1 MLLFPH
7 LLMLCFVSGVWAQ
20 AEKEPVQK
28 AVVSDSKLRLLVFVM
43 FSLVE
48 FCPSWGPD
56 CVGSGLDLRAE
67 VLRSSVLFLVVCSS
81 LLYNSLLGQD
91 SAEDA
96 GGWCPVSQTLLG
108 YTTRKTNTRCKQRHF
123 RVQQSRFG
131 HRQRTSLLF
140 LLR

>member
-7 LLMLCFVSGVWAQ
+7 LLMLCFVGGVWAQ

-67 VLRSSVLFLVVCSS
+67 VLYF
-81 LLYNSLLGQD
+81 
-91 SAEDA
+91 
-96 GGWCPVSQTLLG
+96 
-108 YTTRKTNTRCKQRHF
+108 
-123 RVQQSRFG
+123 
-131 HRQRTSLLF
+131 SLLF
-140 LLR
+140 VPLFCIILSWTKIQPKMQEVGVQCPKH